1 MRARSW
7 ATAWVLCALLLAAC
21 GPPAPPKPPG
31 GVDVGDGSG
40 TDDDTSEQ
48 CVTCEL
54 TDCEDDSDPDGVES
68 EDDCADA
75 AEEQGCGE
83 YSFDEGC

>member
-1 MRARSW
+1 M
-7 ATAWVLCALLLAAC
+7 
-21 GPPAPPKPPG
+21 
-31 GVDVGDGSG
+31 GDGSG